1 MPVLVWVIGES
12 PNSKQWKK
20 LFSYYCLFI
29 YYCSNKHFSGI
40 LFLYKELPS
49 TPLLQTSQNII
60 VLLCLK
66 EMFSFYFQRKSDYI
80 FFLFQIF
87 MGKSI
92 NHFWQLTI
100 FIYFD
105 ASVGLYSSV
114 VSVYGAYTLLHLISR
129 RMSTTCRISNHPT
142 FVDCLY
148 LPEQPYNPIPHVL
161 RLLRVSQSLMYNGIL
176 NFCVR
181 ILFWRRAGF
190 GVNKKKEESLN

>member
-66 EMFSFYFQRKSDYI
+66 EMFSFCFQRKSDYI

-105 ASVGLYSSV
+105 ASCIV
-114 VSVYGAYTLLHLISR
+114 LL
-129 RMSTTCRISNHPT
+129 
-142 FVDCLY
+142 
-148 LPEQPYNPIPHVL
+148 
-161 RLLRVSQSLMYNGIL
+161 SQYM
-176 NFCVR
+176 VR
-181 ILFWRRAGF
+181 IHFFILSADECLPLAAYQSIRWLPISSGTA
-190 GVNKKKEESLN
+190 L